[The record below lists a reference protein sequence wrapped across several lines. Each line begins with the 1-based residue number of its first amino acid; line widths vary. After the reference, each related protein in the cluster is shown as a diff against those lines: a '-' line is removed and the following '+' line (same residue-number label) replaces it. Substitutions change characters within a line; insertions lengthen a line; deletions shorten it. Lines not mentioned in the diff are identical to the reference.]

1 MKDRIIEKLSSRV
14 SVIELNKK
22 YKDIGDMPDEE
33 LRSLEFQ
40 FDKSIS
46 LMLN

>member
-1 MKDRIIEKLSSRV
+1 MKDRIVEKLSSRV
-14 SVIELNKK
+14 SVIKLNTQ

-33 LRSLEFQ
+33 LAGLEFQ